1 MDKYGVRNTYDAI
14 RNRLLDYINTEYL
27 GKNDALRAACEKEL
41 QKAGMVFQE
50 PYIDRKSVV

>member
-27 GKNDALRAACEKEL
+27 GKNDALRVACEKEL
-41 QKAGMVFQE
+41 QLSL
-50 PYIDRKSVV
+50 IHI